1 MTPHTD
7 PAWNIKGC
15 YITEVTGDPN
25 IYSKHMIF
33 PRKGFDLSDP
43 SNFAS
48 IGMTVTGLPALNAI
62 TSVVAAPA
70 GIITSADLPLRAFAG
85 RFKI

>member
-15 YITEVTGDPN
+15 YITRITGDPS
-25 IYSKHMIF
+25 IYSEHMIF

-43 SNFAS
+43 ENSAS

-62 TSVVAAPA
+62 TSVVAARP
-70 GIITSADLPLRAFAG
+70 GIITSADLPLRSFAG
-85 RFKI
+85 RFSR